1 MFYMIK
7 YMVFTWL
14 FGQSTI
20 IATARVALNWSSS
33 PNQCSKDARAHWS
46 CSLDPIHAGMPEC
59 TGCTLNSAHL
69 NDFLG
74 TRCEPWQRRLLWLS
88 PKTWALKWQDM
99 FWLLESLHIP
109 LNTNPFFFIDQ
120 STALHCLINLL
131 EVFFCDSSFHIPI
144 WCLLF
149 NNMQISCFTSA
160 HRWQGETSCSVW
172 MANKVCGGMD
182 LSLKQNLCRLA
193 WGHVYSCSFA

>member
-1 MFYMIK
+1 
-7 YMVFTWL
+7 MVFTWL

-20 IATARVALNWSSS
+20 IATARVALSWSSS
-33 PNQCSKDARAHWS
+33 PNQCSKDAGAHWS
-46 CSLDPIHAGMPEC
+46 CSLDPIHAGMPKC

-131 EVFFCDSSFHIPI
+131 EVFFVIHHF
-144 WCLLF
+144 
-149 NNMQISCFTSA
+149 ISPFDVCCSIICRFLVLPRHTDGRGRRAVVFGWLTKSVVEWISA
-160 HRWQGETSCSVW
+160 
-172 MANKVCGGMD
+172 
-182 LSLKQNLCRLA
+182 
-193 WGHVYSCSFA
+193 